1 MSGDAVEVLFH
12 EGMANM
18 LTVATPLMGTL
29 LVVGLV
35 LGILQSATQIQEPA
49 VGAVPRLATVIAA
62 CVFMGPWMVERL
74 SAFLQH
80 ALQRLADHPF

>member
-1 MSGDAVEVLFH
+1 VSGDAIEVLFH

-18 LTVATPLMGTL
+18 LTVAAPLMGTL
-29 LVVGLV
+29 LGVGLV

-62 CVFMGPWMVERL
+62 CIFLGPWIVGRL
-74 SAFLQH
+74 STFLQH